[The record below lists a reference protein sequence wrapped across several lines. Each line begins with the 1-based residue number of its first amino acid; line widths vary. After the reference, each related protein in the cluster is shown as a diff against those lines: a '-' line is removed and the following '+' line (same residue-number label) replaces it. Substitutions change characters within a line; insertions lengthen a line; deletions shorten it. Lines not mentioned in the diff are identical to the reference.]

1 MASPVACV
9 GVADAAG
16 APPQAAPS
24 NLPGLQLLL
33 RILPFRS
40 SKHQQR
46 PIKVRVRG
54 SCCKAAMLLQHSWCV
69 ARACMHTHFLSCVAQ
84 LLVNTAGLLAVSCLL
99 RPHKFVSSRQGLTP
113 VLCCCAASACVPP
126 MQLPHASTSLEELHR
141 HPLWRY
147 GSTAAQWPE
156 PRSTSSHHSSRPLA
170 PAEAESALLAYVRM
184 AAEAEQQAGSSP
196 RQQARRL
203 AQLSPTDIA
212 AELHALYTLAAI
224 HVAHQQESPEQQ
236 QGVGSRHKQQHGS
249 KPPLTEGDV
258 MQLLKA
264 YSALEDRG
272 HQQQQQQ
279 QQPGSGDGS
288 SGPEWDSQAQAAAA
302 AMGALYAFARLADQQ
317 QEQSQGQQEH
327 DVGQQDGQPGQQ
339 AQRAQ
344 QPTTAA
350 PGQLQASSGSDSN
363 TVQQAFKSLAASS
376 SMDGM
381 RGSNSSNS
389 SSAAS
394 GDLQVLLKLAQLGLQ
409 AASG

>member
-1 MASPVACV
+1 M
-9 GVADAAG
+9 
-16 APPQAAPS
+16 
-24 NLPGLQLLL
+24 
-33 RILPFRS
+33 
-40 SKHQQR
+40 QQ
-46 PIKVRVRG
+46 
-54 SCCKAAMLLQHSWCV
+54 
-69 ARACMHTHFLSCVAQ
+69 
-84 LLVNTAGLLAVSCLL
+84 
-99 RPHKFVSSRQGLTP
+99 
-113 VLCCCAASACVPP
+113 
-126 MQLPHASTSLEELHR
+126 QLPHASTSLEELHR

-184 AAEAEQQAGSSP
+184 AAEAEQQADGSP

-236 QGVGSRHKQQHGS
+236 QGGSRHKQQHGS
-249 KPPLTEGDV
+249 KPSLTEGDI

-279 QQPGSGDGS
+279 QQPGSGDSS

-317 QEQSQGQQEH
+317 QEQSQSQQEQ
-327 DVGQQDGQPGQQ
+327 DVSQQDGQPGQQ

-344 QPTTAA
+344 QPTAA
-350 PGQLQASSGSDSN
+350 PGQLRASSSSDSN

-376 SMDGM
+376 SMDGV
-381 RGSNSSNS
+381 RGSN